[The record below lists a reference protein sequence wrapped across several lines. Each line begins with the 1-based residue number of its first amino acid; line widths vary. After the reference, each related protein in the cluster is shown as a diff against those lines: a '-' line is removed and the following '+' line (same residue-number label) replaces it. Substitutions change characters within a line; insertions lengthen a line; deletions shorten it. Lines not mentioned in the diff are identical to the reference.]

1 MNVNPTRP
9 NGVNPERISCCQV
22 AERAAL
28 DHAPDGLREEHSRDC
43 AKTKELVSVHKPMNG
58 AELQMVR
65 AFLGLP
71 VEWLAAQLGVQ
82 IHSIRGWEAGDKPV
96 PGRVSL
102 AIRDLEA
109 ATGEAVGDAIAEL
122 LDANDV
128 AALTY
133 RCDMDYQ
140 AAYPDTPWPASWHR
154 AVIARVAQE
163 VPGLVIRYAP
173 RAWL

>member
-109 ATGEAVGDAIAEL
+109 TTGEAVGDAIAQL
-122 LDANDV
+122 LDANEV

-140 AAYPDTPWPASWHR
+140 AAYPDTSWPASWQR
-154 AVIARVAQE
+154 AVTARVAQE
-163 VPGLVIRYAP
+163 VPGLVIRHAP
-173 RAWL
+173 RAWQ